1 VATNTSALVWY
12 SGHPERMKRVLAA
25 WAEHALYPDLPAIF
39 AAELRKAGLRPLR
52 QRPVPVLNM
61 SYNENSFSYWLAKM
75 VARFVGGRQ
84 TVRKEEADAWLAE
97 FKMLETE
104 GEYFFCSTPVLT
116 EAMRV

>member
-1 VATNTSALVWY
+1 LRRSFGKRGSVLSA
-12 SGHPERMKRVLAA
+12 SDPF
-25 WAEHALYPDLPAIF
+25 PCSTCP
-39 AAELRKAGLRPLR
+39 
-52 QRPVPVLNM
+52 
-61 SYNENSFSYWLAKM
+61 YNENSFSYWLAKM